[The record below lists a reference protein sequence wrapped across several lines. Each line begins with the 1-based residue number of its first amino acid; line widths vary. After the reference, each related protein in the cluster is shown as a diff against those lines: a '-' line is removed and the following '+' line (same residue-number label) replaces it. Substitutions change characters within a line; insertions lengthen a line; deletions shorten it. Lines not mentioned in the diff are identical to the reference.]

1 MTKKHD
7 LAKRALKH
15 PELFTEGE
23 LNYFRLWL
31 RAREQ
36 KKKEKKELEKLER
49 SDYLK

>member
-23 LNYFRLWL
+23 LTYFQLWL
-31 RAREQ
+31 RARERM
-36 KKKEKKELEKLER
+36 KKEKKVQEKQER